1 MRRLGEALTECVQ
14 KCWLLDACEKKK
26 DGKKEEKGQK
36 KRAKA
41 RTEASAETKQ
51 NGKGLETREKERTAA
66 E

>member
-1 MRRLGEALTECVQ
+1 MRVGYI
-14 KCWLLDACEKKK
+14 
-26 DGKKEEKGQK
+26 KKEEKGQK